1 MQRENH
7 MPLRRSAL
15 VLREH
20 DSVWAPEAKAG
31 VLASAEAI
39 HCGLAQAGYD
49 VIPVQVESP
58 HALLAALQPFNP
70 ARYVVFNWYEGVEPN
85 AEDAAQVTALL
96 DELGFIYT
104 GADALALRTTQ
115 DKIRSKCILRN
126 HGIPTPEGQPATA
139 DNLHQWNRYPAIVKL
154 ATEHGSECLT
164 INSVVRDEESLRVQ
178 VGELTGAGVQS
189 LMVSEFVDG
198 REFTVSLW
206 GNGTLEAL
214 PLLEVDYP
222 GYPNSVP
229 RIRSFDAK
237 WETDSEAYQM
247 IKLQQ
252 PQNLSGELQDRIE
265 RIARDAYRAFGL
277 RDYGRIDLRLKEDVP
292 QVIDVNSNPDITA
305 DSSFVAAA
313 ERAGYDYPAMLDRI
327 VQLAIHRAGGNASHA

>member
-7 MPLRRSAL
+7 MGTRSVL

-31 VLASAEAI
+31 VLAAAEAI
-39 HCGLAQAGYD
+39 HSGLAHAGYD
-49 VIPVQVESP
+49 VIPVQIESP
-58 HALLAALQPFNP
+58 QALLSALQPFNP
-70 ARYVVFNWYEGVEPN
+70 ARYVVFNWYEGLEPC

-104 GADALALRTTQ
+104 GADTIALRTTQ
-115 DKIRSKCILRN
+115 DKIRGGRVLHT
-126 HGIPTPEGQPATA
+126 HGIPTPAGQPAAA
-139 DNLHQWNRYPAIVKL
+139 DNLSQWNRYPAIVKL
-154 ATEHGSECLT
+154 ATEHGSECMT
-164 INSVVRDEESLRVQ
+164 VNSVVHDEEALRAQ
-178 VGELTGAGVQS
+178 VDKLTAAGIQS

-214 PLLEVDYP
+214 PLLEVDY
-222 GYPNSVP
+222 GAYPPSVP
-229 RIRSFDAK
+229 HIRSFEAK
-237 WETDSEAYQM
+237 WDAASAAHQS
-247 IKLQQ
+247 IRLGPPRDLPSQ
-252 PQNLSGELQDRIE
+252 LQDRIE
-265 RIARDAYRAFGL
+265 RTARDAYRAFGL
-277 RDYGRIDLRLKEDVP
+277 RDYGRIDLRLKQDAP

-313 ERAGYDYPAMLDRI
+313 ERAGYDYPTMLDRI
-327 VQLAIHRAGGNASHA
+327 VRFAIHRDGGNTCRT